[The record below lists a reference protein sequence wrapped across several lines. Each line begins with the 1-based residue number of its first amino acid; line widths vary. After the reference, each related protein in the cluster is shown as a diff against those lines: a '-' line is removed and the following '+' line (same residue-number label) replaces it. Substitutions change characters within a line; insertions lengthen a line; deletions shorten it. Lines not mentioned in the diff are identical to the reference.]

1 MPRCDWWIFWHLRWD
16 KSHSGSPLAAQ
27 PGLATARWQVIS
39 HTCPELREAETIVNK
54 CEKLMHFSAAHC
66 YRDQFVLFVYLAV
79 TKYCNLE
86 IISPETRGPPVT
98 GQQWPAMT
106 GWQIVSAPAS
116 THPMSDVTPVTIGIT
131 WEHLRRFLRAN
142 HQSTKLCWSSSASP
156 TLADKSLSA
165 SALFVWLCWLLSASQ
180 FLFGCK
186 FKCLTLAGIIV
197 ACQGRASD
205 PSLTWSVS
213 HQPGQGTPVWEPG
226 SLHQTADRCLVL
238 PPTRC

>member
-1 MPRCDWWIFWHLRWD
+1 MPRCDWRIFWHLRWD

-142 HQSTKLCWSSSASP
+142 HQSTKLCLIIIC
-156 TLADKSLSA
+156 LAN
-165 SALFVWLCWLLSASQ
+165 
-180 FLFGCK
+180 
-186 FKCLTLAGIIV
+186 
-197 ACQGRASD
+197 ACR
-205 PSLTWSVS
+205 
-213 HQPGQGTPVWEPG
+213 
-226 SLHQTADRCLVL
+226 
-238 PPTRC
+238 